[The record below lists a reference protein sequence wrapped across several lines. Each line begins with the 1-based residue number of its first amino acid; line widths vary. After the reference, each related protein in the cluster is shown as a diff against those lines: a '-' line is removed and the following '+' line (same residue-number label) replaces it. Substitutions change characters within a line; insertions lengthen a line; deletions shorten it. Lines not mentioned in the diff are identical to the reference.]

1 MSHKPKR
8 KTKEKAKAGSAG
20 AAEAGPPPTQ
30 TPLTSA
36 ERKKLR
42 GLAHAL
48 HPLVSVGRSGLTGGA
63 LREIDRALAIHEL
76 VKVRLVAERE
86 ERRAMAEA
94 IGEKLR
100 CGVAGTIGQIAVLYR
115 QHLDPEARRVEL
127 GRDLYASG

>member
-1 MSHKPKR
+1 MSHKQ
-8 KTKEKAKAGSAG
+8 KTKTKKKTKAVSAG

-30 TPLTSA
+30 APLTSA
-36 ERKKLR
+36 ERKRLR
-42 GLAHAL
+42 GLAHPL

-63 LREIDRALAIHEL
+63 LREIDRALSIHEL
-76 VKVRLVAERE
+76 VKVRLVAVRE
-86 ERRAMAEA
+86 ERQAMAEE

-127 GRDLYASG
+127 GRDLHASG

>member
-1 MSHKPKR
+1 MSHKQ
-8 KTKEKAKAGSAG
+8 KTKTKKKTKAESAG

-30 TPLTSA
+30 APLTSA
-36 ERKKLR
+36 ERKRLR

-48 HPLVSVGRSGLTGGA
+48 HPLVSVGRSGLTAGA
-63 LREIDRALAIHEL
+63 LREIDRALAVHEL

-86 ERRAMAEA
+86 ERQAMAEE
-94 IGEKLR
+94 IGEKLL

-115 QHLDPEARRVEL
+115 QHSDPDARRVEL